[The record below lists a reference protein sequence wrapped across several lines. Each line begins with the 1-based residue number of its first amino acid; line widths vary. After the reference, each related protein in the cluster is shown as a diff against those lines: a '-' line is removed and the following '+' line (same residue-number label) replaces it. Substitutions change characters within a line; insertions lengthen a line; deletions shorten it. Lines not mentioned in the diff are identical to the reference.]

1 MPVLHRVAIRYE
13 RDVVLARQRARQIAG
28 LIGFDIQDQTRIA
41 TALSEV
47 ARNAFEYARGG
58 DVEFRLEG
66 TTVPQLL
73 VIEVTDRGPGIADL
87 AAVLEGRY
95 RSRTGMGVGIIGAR
109 RLMDRFEISSPPS
122 GGTTVVLTRL
132 LPRRVG
138 VLGRDAIAGLSAEL
152 ARQGPSD
159 PFDEIQ
165 RQNQEL
171 LRALDELGRRQEEL
185 AALNREL
192 EDTNRGVVALYA
204 ELDEKADHLRRADE
218 LKSRFLSNMTHE
230 FRTPVNSIQAL
241 ARILLDRTDGELSA
255 EQERQVVFIRKA
267 ADALSELV
275 NDLLDLAKIE
285 AGKIVIRPIEFDVGH
300 LFGALRGMLKP
311 LLVNESVSLAFE
323 EPDDIPP
330 LYTDEAK
337 VSQILR
343 NFLSNALKFTERGEV
358 RVTARYLEDENAV
371 AFAVA
376 DTGSGIAAG
385 DQELIFQEFTQIDSP
400 LQRRV
405 QGTGLGLPLCR
416 KLADLLGGRVG
427 VESEPG
433 VGSTF
438 TAVIPTVY
446 APLMGPAPT
455 WELDPRRVPV
465 LVVEDSNETVFL
477 YDKML
482 GSAGF
487 QVLGA
492 RSLRE
497 ARDALATFRPRA
509 IILDIML
516 KGEDSWTLLTELKRH
531 PALRDIPV
539 AVVTTV
545 EDEGKAFALG
555 ADAYC
560 RKPVDRQRLLQIVAP
575 LATPDS
581 SKRVLVADDEEVF
594 RYVLRQHLLAAR
606 HVISEAATGEE
617 TLRIARAERPDLIC
631 LDLQMPDIGGAEVL
645 RLLRQ
650 DPGTRDI
657 PVVVVTAMPLDDAGR
672 RQLGELSAHVLAKD
686 AVSREGVLAAVDA
699 AMRLSAGAA

>member
-1 MPVLHRVAIRYE
+1 M
-13 RDVVLARQRARQIAG
+13 
-28 LIGFDIQDQTRIA
+28 
-41 TALSEV
+41 
-47 ARNAFEYARGG
+47 
-58 DVEFRLEG
+58 
-66 TTVPQLL
+66 
-73 VIEVTDRGPGIADL
+73 
-87 AAVLEGRY
+87 
-95 RSRTGMGVGIIGAR
+95 
-109 RLMDRFEISSPPS
+109 
-122 GGTTVVLTRL
+122 LTRL

-311 LLVNESVSLAFE
+311 LLLNESVSLVFE
-323 EPDDIPP
+323 EPEDIPP

-358 RVTARYLEDENAV
+358 RVTARYLEDENAI

-376 DTGSGIAAG
+376 DTGSGIAAE

-438 TAVIPTVY
+438 TAVIPAVY

-531 PALRDIPV
+531 PELRDIPV

-575 LATPDS
+575 LATPES

-617 TLRIARAERPDLIC
+617 TLRLARAERPDLIC

-657 PVVVVTAMPLDDAGR
+657 PVVVVTATPLDDAGR
-672 RQLGELSAHVLAKD
+672 RLLGELSAHVLAKD